1 MNFDFVLKFYVLTH
15 CALEK
20 NYIMIKKYLGVQLIQ
35 EEYIYVLLFSLNIL
49 FCKILHEN
57 AKEETK
63 MTKEERDDKD
73 DSSLL
78 FFR

>member
-1 MNFDFVLKFYVLTH
+1 MNFEFIVKFSVLTH
-15 CALEK
+15 CNIGKKLYFDK
-20 NYIMIKKYLGVQLIQ
+20 KIFGGSINTRGIYICTFIPIK
-35 EEYIYVLLFSLNIL
+35 SLV
-49 FCKILHEN
+49 LHEN
-57 AKEETK
+57 TKEETK